1 MIKVCEDNE
10 IPVFGSDTNQ
20 VPRGLIA
27 SSGINMSDVGRESGR
42 MAARVLQGENPG
54 DIAVTKGVMS
64 NLAVNPAAAERMGVT
79 IPQSIMNK
87 ATEIVEE

>member
-1 MIKVCEDNE
+1 
-10 IPVFGSDTNQ
+10 
-20 VPRGLIA
+20 
-27 SSGINMSDVGRESGR
+27 MSDVGRESGR
-42 MAARVLQGENPG
+42 MAARVLRGENPG
-54 DIAVTKGVMS
+54 EIAVTKGVMS